1 MWTWWYTLRSAVSL
15 CPRPPSA
22 ALSRAAADTAALA
35 FPARRIYG
43 TPSGKT
49 GIPVLYTWV
58 CLASATIPKVHGPIL
73 LCHTFLRFAFPA
85 AVDGTSDNANLRQA
99 GLEVQTPQQMQ
110 EEKGG
115 GGEEEGNEEGK
126 GNEVC

>member
-1 MWTWWYTLRSAVSL
+1 MKRVGDLDACRLMVYAEVGCLIVPKT
-15 CPRPPSA
+15 
-22 ALSRAAADTAALA
+22 ALHWL
-35 FPARRIYG
+35 FRREEYVG
-43 TPSGKT
+43 SYQVRRGNA
-49 GIPVLYTWV
+49 LYTWV